1 MLSAVGDRFGCSVL
15 PFQCLKKGIGIKKE
29 ADEVY
34 IVIMF
39 EIEAPVGLFRCVS
52 FTMSD
57 T

>member
-1 MLSAVGDRFGCSVL
+1 VLSAVGDRVGCSVL